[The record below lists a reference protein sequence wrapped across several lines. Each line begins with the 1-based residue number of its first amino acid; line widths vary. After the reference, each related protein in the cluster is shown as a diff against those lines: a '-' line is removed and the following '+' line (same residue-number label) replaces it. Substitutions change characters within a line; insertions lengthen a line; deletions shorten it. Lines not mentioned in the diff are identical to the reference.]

1 MYKYHTVQMN
11 NPSSLPTC
19 RGTQLAHWPRSLKCD
34 ALLTPL
40 VIVLHTKGSMV
51 KFAVTRYR
59 LCLVRLL
66 ESCLQT
72 NSALILT
79 QII

>member
-11 NPSSLPTC
+11 NPSSPPTC
-19 RGTQLAHWPRSLKCD
+19 RGTQLARSLKCD